1 MPKQLESIPFK
12 HKEGINNI
20 FEIPIITKI
29 INKNS
34 LNIIKN
40 QTKEYISNNKDLFG
54 YAWPCPTLSDIQ
66 KGARHSFNSKEL
78 INEIKTTSE
87 SYAHSFN
94 FKSPKLQIR
103 EFWVNVAPK
112 GAYQEGH
119 IHIDP
124 GRKIIFSGVLYL
136 DPPKNCG
143 SFRINNPN
151 KVSMMHLLD
160 CPQAKDIIIEPK
172 DGLMIMFPAWMRHEA
187 LINSSEQ
194 ERISIS
200 WNIKAII

>member
-1 MPKQLESIPFK
+1 MSLTFE
-12 HKEGINNI
+12 HKEGINSL
-20 FEIPIITKI
+20 FEIPIITKT

-34 LNIIKN
+34 LDTIKS
-40 QTKEYISNNKDLFG
+40 QTKEYISKNKDKFG

-66 KGARHSFNSKEL
+66 KGNRHSFDSKEL
-78 INEIKTTSE
+78 INEIKIASE
-87 SYAHSFN
+87 SYSQA
-94 FKSPKLQIR
+94 FKFKTPQLSIR

-119 IHIDP
+119 VHIDP
-124 GRKIIFSGVLYL
+124 ARKIIFSGVLYL

-143 SFRINNPN
+143 SFRISNPN
-151 KVSMMHLLD
+151 KISMMHLLD
-160 CPQAKDIIIEPK
+160 CPQAKDVIIEPK

-187 LINSSEQ
+187 LINPSEQ

-200 WNIKAII
+200 WNIKAILQ

>member
-1 MPKQLESIPFK
+1 MALTLE
-12 HKEGINNI
+12 HKEGINNL
-20 FEIPIITKI
+20 FQIPIVTRI

-40 QTKEYISNNKDLFG
+40 QTKNYINNNKSKFG
-54 YAWPCPTLSDIQ
+54 YPWPCPTLSDIQ
-66 KGARHSFNSKEL
+66 NKETYSFDSKEL
-78 INEIKTTSE
+78 INEIQIASE
-87 SYAHSFN
+87 EYSKSFK
-94 FKSPKLQIR
+94 FKNPKLSI
-103 EFWVNVAPK
+103 EEYWVNVAPK
-112 GAYQEGH
+112 GAFQEGH

-124 GRKIIFSGVLYL
+124 KRKIIFSGVLYL

-151 KVSMMHLLD
+151 KVGMMHLLD
-160 CPQAKDIIIEPK
+160 CPQAKDITITPQ
-172 DGLMIMFPAWMRHEA
+172 DGLIVMFPAWLRHEA

-200 WNIKAII
+200 WNIKAI